1 MFPSRGLILG
11 ALCAALTMGGAA
23 SLHAEGTTRELIAS
37 VKRGDTA
44 TIAALAGI
52 SIGLGWA
59 NTELESRRMPQ
70 LYCQPPDLALTYQQ
84 NIAILE
90 AFVHKDPRSLDLPA
104 GFILLEALK
113 FAFPCPR

>member
-1 MFPSRGLILG
+1 MLPSRGHILG

-23 SLHAEGTTRELIAS
+23 SLHAEGTARELIAH
-37 VKRGDTA
+37 VKQGDTE
-44 TIAALAGI
+44 TISALGGM

-70 LYCQPPDLALTYQQ
+70 LYCQPADLALTYQQ
-84 NIAILE
+84 HLAILE
-90 AFVHKDPRSLDLPA
+90 AFVRQDQRALDLPA
-104 GFILLEALK
+104 GFMLLEALK